1 LAGSWRVDVAE
12 AWLDFERPIL
22 ELEKKIAEL
31 KGLASEEKL
40 QVGDEIKRLEKKAAK
55 LIRDTYSKLSRWQRV
70 QLARHPNRPY
80 TLDFVKHMTDDF
92 IELHGDRL
100 FADDPAIVAGLA
112 AIGGRQVAIVGHEK
126 GRSTK
131 DKIERN
137 FGMAHP
143 DGYRKALRIMQLAAK
158 FGKPIITL
166 VDTTGAY
173 PGIGSE
179 ERGIS
184 ESIARNLKEMALLPV
199 PIICVIT
206 GEGGSGGAIAIAV
219 GDRIL
224 MMENAVYSVISPEG
238 CASILWRDSSRAPQA
253 AESLRLSA
261 KDLLG
266 LGVVDEIV
274 EEPLGGAHR
283 DHKGAADLVKAAILK
298 HLAEVEDHSPEE
310 LTRMRIEKFSRMG
323 TPGAK

>member
-1 LAGSWRVDVAE
+1 VAE

-31 KGLASEEKL
+31 KGLASEENL
-40 QVGDEIKRLEKKAAK
+40 QVGEEIRRLEKKAEK
-55 LIRDTYSKLSRWQRV
+55 LTRETYLKLNRWQRV

-80 TLDFVKHMTDDF
+80 TLDYIKYMADDF
-92 IELHGDRL
+92 VELHGDRL
-100 FADDPAIVAGLA
+100 FADDPAIVAGLGT
-112 AIGGRQVAIVGHEK
+112 IGGRQLAIVGHEK

-131 DKIERN
+131 EKIERN

-143 DGYRKALRIMQLAAK
+143 DGYRKALRVMQLAAK
-158 FGKPIITL
+158 FHKPIVTL
-166 VDTTGAY
+166 IDTTGAY

-199 PIICVIT
+199 PIICVVT

-261 KDLLG
+261 KDLLE
-266 LGVVDEIV
+266 LGVVDEII

-283 DHKGAADLVKAAILK
+283 DHRKAAEIVRAAVLE
-298 HLAEVEDHSPEE
+298 HLAEIETCPPEE
-310 LTRMRIEKFSRMG
+310 LTRLRIDKFLKMG
-323 TPGAK
+323 TPGSR

>member
-1 LAGSWRVDVAE
+1 
-12 AWLDFERPIL
+12 LDFERPIL
-22 ELEKKIAEL
+22 ELEKKISEL
-31 KGLASEEKL
+31 KGLASEENL
-40 QVGDEIKRLEKKAAK
+40 QVAEEISRLEKKAEK
-55 LIRDTYSKLSRWQRV
+55 LTRETYLKLNRWQRV
-70 QLARHPNRPY
+70 QLVRHPNRPY
-80 TLDFVKHMTDDF
+80 TLDYIKYMIDDF
-92 IELHGDRL
+92 VELHGDRL
-100 FADDPAIVAGLA
+100 FADDPAIVTGLG
-112 AIGGRQVAIVGHEK
+112 AIAGRQVAIVGHEK

-131 DKIERN
+131 EKIERN

-143 DGYRKALRIMQLAAK
+143 EGYRKALRIMQLAAK
-158 FGKPIITL
+158 FHKPVVTL

-199 PIICVIT
+199 PVVCVIT

-224 MMENAVYSVISPEG
+224 IMENAVYSVISPEG

-261 KDLLG
+261 RDLLQ
-266 LGVVDEIV
+266 LEVVDEII

-283 DHKGAADLVKAAILK
+283 DHRKAAELVKAAVIK
-298 HLAEVEDHSPEE
+298 HLAEIENYTPEE
-310 LTRMRIEKFSRMG
+310 LTRMRIEKFSKMG
-323 TPGAK
+323 TPGVT

>member
-1 LAGSWRVDVAE
+1 M
-12 AWLDFERPIL
+12 DFERPIL
-22 ELEKKIAEL
+22 ELEKKISEL
-31 KGLASEEKL
+31 KGLASEENL
-40 QVGDEIKRLEKKAAK
+40 QVAEEISRLEKKAEK
-55 LIRDTYSKLSRWQRV
+55 LTRETYLKLNRWQRV
-70 QLARHPNRPY
+70 QLVRHPNRPY
-80 TLDFVKHMTDDF
+80 TLDYIKYMIDDF
-92 IELHGDRL
+92 VELHGDRL
-100 FADDPAIVAGLA
+100 FADDPAIVTGLG
-112 AIGGRQVAIVGHEK
+112 AIAGRQVAIVGHEK

-131 DKIERN
+131 EKIERN

-143 DGYRKALRIMQLAAK
+143 EGYRKALRIMQLAAK
-158 FGKPIITL
+158 FHKPVVTL

-199 PIICVIT
+199 PVVCVIT

-224 MMENAVYSVISPEG
+224 IMENAVYSVISPEG

-261 KDLLG
+261 RDLLQ
-266 LGVVDEIV
+266 LEVVDEII

-283 DHKGAADLVKAAILK
+283 DHRKAAELVKAAVIK
-298 HLAEVEDHSPEE
+298 HLAEIENYTPEE
-310 LTRMRIEKFSRMG
+310 LTRMRIEKFSKMG
-323 TPGAK
+323 TPGVT

>member
-1 LAGSWRVDVAE
+1 MAE

-40 QVGDEIKRLEKKAAK
+40 QVDEEIKRLEKKAEK
-55 LIRDTYSKLSRWQRV
+55 LVRETYSRLNRWQRV

-80 TLDFVKHMTDDF
+80 TLDYLRHMADDF
-92 IELHGDRL
+92 VELHGDRL

-112 AIGGRQVAIVGHEK
+112 TIGGRQVAIIGHEK
-126 GRSTK
+126 GRSTRE
-131 DKIERN
+131 KIERN

-158 FGKPIITL
+158 FKKPIVTL

-199 PIICVIT
+199 PVVCVIT
-206 GEGGSGGAIAIAV
+206 GEGGSGGAIAIAL
-219 GDRIL
+219 GDRVL

-261 KDLLG
+261 KDLLE
-266 LGVVDEIV
+266 LGVIDEII
-274 EEPLGGAHR
+274 EEPAGGAHR
-283 DHKGAADLVKAAILK
+283 DHKKAADVVKAAVLK
-298 HLAEVEDHSPEE
+298 HLKDIEAYPPDE
-310 LTRMRIEKFSRMG
+310 LIQMRIEKFSRMG
-323 TPGAK
+323 APPTR

>member
-1 LAGSWRVDVAE
+1 M
-12 AWLDFERPIL
+12 DFERPIL
-22 ELEKKIAEL
+22 ELEKKISEL
-31 KGLASEEKL
+31 KGLASEENL
-40 QVGDEIKRLEKKAAK
+40 QVAEEISRLEKKAEK
-55 LIRDTYSKLSRWQRV
+55 LTRETYLKLNRWQRV

-80 TLDFVKHMTDDF
+80 TLDYIKYMIDDF
-92 IELHGDRL
+92 VELHGDRL
-100 FADDPAIVAGLA
+100 FADDPAIVTGLG
-112 AIGGRQVAIVGHEK
+112 AIAGRQVAIVGHEK

-131 DKIERN
+131 EKIERN

-143 DGYRKALRIMQLAAK
+143 EGYRKALRIMQLAAK
-158 FGKPIITL
+158 FHKPVVTL

-199 PIICVIT
+199 PVVCVIT

-224 MMENAVYSVISPEG
+224 IMENAVYSVISPEG

-261 KDLLG
+261 RDLLQ
-266 LGVVDEIV
+266 LEVVDEII

-283 DHKGAADLVKAAILK
+283 DHRKAAELVKAAVIK
-298 HLAEVEDHSPEE
+298 HLAEIENYTPEE
-310 LTRMRIEKFSRMG
+310 LTRMRIEKFSKMG
-323 TPGAK
+323 TPGVT

>member
-1 LAGSWRVDVAE
+1 
-12 AWLDFERPIL
+12 LDFERPIL
-22 ELEKKIAEL
+22 ELEKKISEL
-31 KGLASEEKL
+31 KGLASEENL
-40 QVGDEIKRLEKKAAK
+40 QVAEEISRLEKKAEK
-55 LIRDTYSKLSRWQRV
+55 LTRETYLKLNRWQRV

-80 TLDFVKHMTDDF
+80 TLDYIKYMIDDF
-92 IELHGDRL
+92 VELHGDRL
-100 FADDPAIVAGLA
+100 FADDPAIVTGLG
-112 AIGGRQVAIVGHEK
+112 AIAGRQVAIVGHEK

-131 DKIERN
+131 EKIERN

-143 DGYRKALRIMQLAAK
+143 EGYRKALRIMQLAAK
-158 FGKPIITL
+158 FHKPVVTL

-199 PIICVIT
+199 PVVCVIT

-224 MMENAVYSVISPEG
+224 IMENAVYSVISPEG

-261 KDLLG
+261 RDLLQ
-266 LGVVDEIV
+266 LEVVDEII

-283 DHKGAADLVKAAILK
+283 DHRKAAELVKAAVIK
-298 HLAEVEDHSPEE
+298 HLAEIENYTPEE
-310 LTRMRIEKFSRMG
+310 LTRMRIEKFSKMG
-323 TPGAK
+323 TPGVT

>member
-1 LAGSWRVDVAE
+1 M
-12 AWLDFERPIL
+12 DFERPIL

-112 AIGGRQVAIVGHEK
+112 TIDGRQVAIVGHEK

-143 DGYRKALRIMQLAAK
+143 DGYRKALRIMQLATK

-199 PIICVIT
+199 PIVCVIT

-283 DHKGAADLVKAAILK
+283 DHRGAADLVKAALLK
-298 HLAEVEDHSPEE
+298 HLAEIENRSPEE
-310 LTRMRIEKFSRMG
+310 LTQMRIEKFSRMG